1 MNKKTEMAI
10 TFLEK
15 SDQSIRPAP
24 KVYTLWEYLAREE
37 RAKEKHEFYN
47 GIIVK
52 MANAKFNHNLIS
64 LNTAYSLK
72 IAVKDSS
79 EKFIVLGDNQKVY
92 IEAENVAVYPDALV
106 ISEKP
111 IFYQNRE
118 DILLNPVVIVE
129 VLSRRTSLYD
139 KTAKFDLYKS
149 IPSFKEYVLIDP
161 KKMSVETR
169 YREEIDLWRITSHN
183 ADSQKLNLKSL
194 GITLEMND
202 IYENVVF

>member
-1 MNKKTEMAI
+1 MKKKTEMAI

-64 LNTAYSLK
+64 LNTASSLK
-72 IAVKDSS
+72 IAVKGLS

-169 YREEIDLWRITSHN
+169 YREEIDLWRITSYN

-194 GITLEMND
+194 GITLEMSD

>member
-1 MNKKTEMAI
+1 MAI
-10 TFLEK
+10 AFLEK

-52 MANAKFNHNLIS
+52 MANAKFYHNLIAS
-64 LNTAYSLK
+64 NILHFMRLSIKNTQKKYL
-72 IAVKDSS
+72 I
-79 EKFIVLGDNQKVY
+79 LGDNQKVY

-194 GITLEMND
+194 GITLEMSD

>member
-1 MNKKTEMAI
+1 MAI

-72 IAVKDSS
+72 IAVKGLS

-92 IEAENVAVYPDALV
+92 IEAENVAVYPYALV

-183 ADSQKLNLKSL
+183 AESQKLNLKSL